1 MPLNAEAL
9 WFELEVVYLGIDNF
23 KKQFQN
29 SISKINFKNPTEI
42 EMSKKNVFSDKIF
55 NFEDRLVRFAGEC
68 IFFTRNLNKSFEN
81 EYYKN
86 QLIRSSG
93 SSSLNFG
100 ESQRTV
106 TDKDLIFKLGLVVK
120 ELKESRNSL
129 KILNYI
135 NEGNEEFRIAL
146 LTEVE
151 ELIAISSKMIIN
163 KK

>member
-1 MPLNAEAL
+1 MEENT
-9 WFELEVVYLGIDNF
+9 I
-23 KKQFQN
+23 
-29 SISKINFKNPTEI
+29 
-42 EMSKKNVFSDKIF
+42 FSEKIF
-55 NFEDRLVRFAGEC
+55 NFEDRLVRFAGES

-100 ESQRTV
+100 EAQGTIS
-106 TDKDLIFKLGLVVK
+106 DKDFIFKLTLVVK

-135 NEGNEEFRIAL
+135 REGNENTRKL
-146 LTEVE
+146 LLIEVE
-151 ELIAISSKMIIN
+151 ELIAIASKMIIN

>member
-1 MPLNAEAL
+1 ME
-9 WFELEVVYLGIDNF
+9 
-23 KKQFQN
+23 
-29 SISKINFKNPTEI
+29 
-42 EMSKKNVFSDKIF
+42 KIF

-68 IFFTRNLNKSFEN
+68 ILFTRQLDRLYEN

-100 ESQRTV
+100 EAQGTI
-106 TDKDLIFKLGLVVK
+106 TDKDFVFKVSLVVK

-129 KILNYI
+129 KILDYI
-135 NEGNEEFRIAL
+135 KEGDEGKRNLL

>member
-1 MPLNAEAL
+1 M
-9 WFELEVVYLGIDNF
+9 DN
-23 KKQFQN
+23 N
-29 SISKINFKNPTEI
+29 NT
-42 EMSKKNVFSDKIF
+42 VFNEKIF

-68 IFFTRNLNKSFEN
+68 IFFARNLNKSYEN

-100 ESQRTV
+100 EAQGTIS
-106 TDKDLIFKLGLVVK
+106 DKDFIFKVTLVVK

-129 KILNYI
+129 KILSYI
-135 NEGNEEFRIAL
+135 KEGNEINRNL
-146 LTEVE
+146 LLVEVE

>member
-1 MPLNAEAL
+1 MQYQKSNLKMEN
-9 WFELEVVYLGIDNF
+9 
-23 KKQFQN
+23 N
-29 SISKINFKNPTEI
+29 S
-42 EMSKKNVFSDKIF
+42 VFNEKIF

-68 IFFTRNLNKSFEN
+68 IFFTRNLDKSFEN

-100 ESQRTV
+100 EAQGTI
-106 TDKDLIFKLGLVVK
+106 TDKDFIFKLTLVVK

-135 NEGNEEFRIAL
+135 KEGNEVIRDSL
-146 LTEVE
+146 LIEVE
-151 ELIAISSKMIIN
+151 ELIAIASKMIIN

>member
-1 MPLNAEAL
+1 M
-9 WFELEVVYLGIDNF
+9 EVNEPNF
-23 KKQFQN
+23 
-29 SISKINFKNPTEI
+29 
-42 EMSKKNVFSDKIF
+42 DKIY

-68 IFFTRNLNKSFEN
+68 IFFVRKLEKSYEI

-93 SSSLNFG
+93 SSSLNYG
-100 ESQRTV
+100 EAQATV
-106 TDKDLIFKLGLVVK
+106 SNKDFIFKTSLTAK

-129 KILNYI
+129 KVLDYI
-135 NEGNEEFRIAL
+135 KAGDSEERKWL

-151 ELIAISSKMIIN
+151 ELIAISSKMINN

>member
-1 MPLNAEAL
+1 MEEN
-9 WFELEVVYLGIDNF
+9 
-23 KKQFQN
+23 
-29 SISKINFKNPTEI
+29 KIFN
-42 EMSKKNVFSDKIF
+42 DKIF

-68 IFFTRNLNKSFEN
+68 IFFTRNLNKSYEN

-93 SSSLNFG
+93 SASLNFG
-100 ESQRTV
+100 EAQGTIS
-106 TDKDLIFKLGLVVK
+106 DKDFVFKVGLSVK

-135 NEGNEEFRIAL
+135 KEGDEIIRSL
-146 LTEVE
+146 LLKEVE
-151 ELIAISSKMIIN
+151 ELIAIASKMIIN

>member
-1 MPLNAEAL
+1 M
-9 WFELEVVYLGIDNF
+9 DNRNTIF
-23 KKQFQN
+23 D
-29 SISKINFKNPTEI
+29 E
-42 EMSKKNVFSDKIF
+42 KIF

-68 IFFTRNLNKSFEN
+68 IFFTRNLRKSYEN

-100 ESQRTV
+100 EAQGTISN
-106 TDKDLIFKLGLVVK
+106 KDFVFKVGLSVK

-135 NEGNEEFRIAL
+135 AEGDENMRTSL
-146 LTEVE
+146 LKEVE
-151 ELIAISSKMIIN
+151 ELIAIASKMIIN

>member
-1 MPLNAEAL
+1 MEEN
-9 WFELEVVYLGIDNF
+9 
-23 KKQFQN
+23 
-29 SISKINFKNPTEI
+29 
-42 EMSKKNVFSDKIF
+42 NVFNDKIF

-100 ESQRTV
+100 EAQGTISN
-106 TDKDLIFKLGLVVK
+106 KDFVFKVSLAVK

-129 KILNYI
+129 KIFDYI
-135 NEGNEEFRIAL
+135 KEGDENIRIL
-146 LTEVE
+146 LLKEVE
-151 ELIAISSKMIIN
+151 ELIAIASKMILN
-163 KK
+163 KKWFLCSNDKQKIQFFKL

>member
-1 MPLNAEAL
+1 M
-9 WFELEVVYLGIDNF
+9 EVNEPNF
-23 KKQFQN
+23 
-29 SISKINFKNPTEI
+29 
-42 EMSKKNVFSDKIF
+42 DKIY

-68 IFFTRNLNKSFEN
+68 IFFVRKLEKSYEI

-93 SSSLNFG
+93 SSSLNYG
-100 ESQRTV
+100 EAQGTI
-106 TDKDLIFKLGLVVK
+106 TDKDFVFKASLTVK

-129 KILNYI
+129 KVLDYI
-135 NEGNEEFRIAL
+135 KAGDSEERKWL

-151 ELIAISSKMIIN
+151 ELIAIASKMINN